1 MVWGAYAQG
10 FLTGRYTRDM
20 AEPPPGS
27 RITSSKPEESQLL
40 GAAGGRPGVGT
51 RRRPCEAWPPAT
63 AGRPANVAM
72 ACFCRAA
79 VATWR
84 CWARSLPEQLD
95 DGLGA
100 LGLTLDG
107 DDLAELDRLSRLPAP
122 YPMNFWNTFCY
133 RDSECYGGL
142 R

>member
-1 MVWGAYAQG
+1 M
-10 FLTGRYTRDM
+10 
-20 AEPPPGS
+20 
-27 RITSSKPEESQLL
+27 
-40 GAAGGRPGVGT
+40 
-51 RRRPCEAWPPAT
+51 
-63 AGRPANVAM
+63 
-72 ACFCRAA
+72 
-79 VATWR
+79 
-84 CWARSLPEQLD
+84 D

-107 DDLAELDRLSRLPAP
+107 DDLTELDRVSRLPAP